1 MHPDDQNQ
9 LQYLRLVV
17 FVFPNIKHQKKGKEF
32 IEEGVKVF
40 ISKLVRTNISPAI
53 CYLLNKLYVFQ
64 NPARKSASC

>member
-1 MHPDDQNQ
+1 M
-9 LQYLRLVV
+9 
-17 FVFPNIKHQKKGKEF
+17 GKEF

-40 ISKLVRTNISPAI
+40 ISKLVGTNISPAI